1 MPVYSYACKSCG
13 HKFDV
18 HQDFSDDSLTICP
31 ECQGQLKKVF
41 GTVGIS
47 FKLGLLCHR
56 LPQEHL
62 ELGRP
67 GKLLVEGLELHLLRL
82 CVEVRVVGSPGEGG
96 RFSDELSRSAPLR
109 LMCARLG
116 TARPLMLRSPV
127 DDR

>member
-47 FKLGLLCHR
+47 FK
-56 LPQEHL
+56 
-62 ELGRP
+62 
-67 GKLLVEGLELHLLRL
+67 
-82 CVEVRVVGSPGEGG
+82 GSGFYATDSRKSTSSSVAPASSSSKDSSSTS
-96 RFSDELSRSAPLR
+96 SDSASKSESSAAP
-109 LMCARLG
+109 AKAG
-116 TARPLMLRSPV
+116 TSATN
-127 DDR
+127 

>member
-47 FKLGLLCHR
+47 FK
-56 LPQEHL
+56 
-62 ELGRP
+62 
-67 GKLLVEGLELHLLRL
+67 
-82 CVEVRVVGSPGEGG
+82 GSGFYATDSRKSSSSSVAPASSSSKDSSSTS
-96 RFSDELSRSAPLR
+96 SDSASKSDSSSTSAAP
-109 LMCARLG
+109 AKAG
-116 TARPLMLRSPV
+116 TSATN
-127 DDR
+127 

>member
-47 FKLGLLCHR
+47 FK
-56 LPQEHL
+56 
-62 ELGRP
+62 
-67 GKLLVEGLELHLLRL
+67 
-82 CVEVRVVGSPGEGG
+82 GSGFYATDSRKSTSSSVAPASSSSKDSSSTS
-96 RFSDELSRSAPLR
+96 SDSASKSESSAAP
-109 LMCARLG
+109 AKAG
-116 TARPLMLRSPV
+116 ASATN
-127 DDR
+127 

>member
-47 FKLGLLCHR
+47 FK
-56 LPQEHL
+56 
-62 ELGRP
+62 
-67 GKLLVEGLELHLLRL
+67 
-82 CVEVRVVGSPGEGG
+82 GSGFYATDSRKSSSSSVAPASSSSKDSSSTS
-96 RFSDELSRSAPLR
+96 SDSASKSESSAAP
-109 LMCARLG
+109 AKAG
-116 TARPLMLRSPV
+116 TSATN
-127 DDR
+127 